1 MGGYQSII
9 EAVLTLVAFLWVGA
23 VIALAF
29 I

>member
-1 MGGYQSII
+1 MAHYQSMI
-9 EAVLTLVAFLWVGA
+9 EAVLTLVAFLWLGA